1 MAVAVAL
8 IAGSLH
14 AQTQAIAI
22 TNAPARPEH
31 SSSVWENGVGEG
43 FAKDAQ
49 SIALSVGGTYGTSAF
64 GTHELHDLA
73 IVSFSY
79 GHMLTR
85 TLGEGHWWG
94 GNVEGR
100 LELFTGAQCAP
111 SGDWFVGLTPHL
123 RYNFATGTRLMPFID
138 GGAGVTATGIGG
150 PDLSGV
156 FEFNLQFG
164 GGVHWFFRDNE
175 AITLEGRFMHWSDGG
190 FSSPNLGLNGVSGL
204 IGVSYFF

>member
-1 MAVAVAL
+1 MVAVVL
-8 IAGSLH
+8 IAGPLY
-14 AQTQAIAI
+14 AQTQATTI
-22 TNAPARPEH
+22 TNAPPGPEH
-31 SSSVWENGVGEG
+31 SVIVWENGVGEG
-43 FAKDAQ
+43 FARSAQ
-49 SIALSVGGTYGTSAF
+49 SIGLSVGGTYGTSAF

-73 IVSFSY
+73 IVSLTY

-85 TLGEGHWWG
+85 TLCADHWWT

-123 RYNFATGTRLMPFID
+123 RYDFATGTPFVPFFD

-156 FEFNLQFG
+156 FEFNLQVG
-164 GGVHWFFRDNE
+164 GGVQWFFRENE
-175 AITLEGRFMHWSDGG
+175 AVTVEARLMHWSDGG
-190 FSSPNLGLNGVSGL
+190 FSSPNLGLNGISGL
-204 IGVSYFF
+204 IGLSYFF